1 MTEQQARASEELVL
15 KTVVPMYVQMW
26 LLPWHELEN
35 SLVHK
40 CFTLKFIDEAG
51 HCAVL
56 SRATGNGPGGGAQ
69 VVRFLWWSHQ
79 DTEGRAVRG
88 IACPPPHSSED
99 HTASF
104 EK

>member
-1 MTEQQARASEELVL
+1 MTEQPARASEELVL
-15 KTVVPMYVQMW
+15 KTVIPIYVQMW

-40 CFTLKFIDEAG
+40 YFTLKFIDEADY
-51 HCAVL
+51 CAVL
-56 SRATGNGPGGGAQ
+56 SRATGSGQGPTFFW
-69 VVRFLWWSHQ
+69 RSHQ
-79 DTEGRAVRG
+79 DAEGRVVRG